1 MIPIIRN
8 MSNSETNIFHT
19 DQVDKYSDIFKALSN
34 PNRLKIL
41 LELAHCPV
49 GNGNFT
55 TNDDNFENC
64 QQEFAKMLG
73 LAPSTVSH
81 HFKELRNAGLL
92 KVRREGK
99 NLMVQVNT
107 EVLNS
112 IKDLF

>member
-8 MSNSETNIFHT
+8 MSNSEINIF
-19 DQVDKYSDIFKALSN
+19 DQVDKYSDIFKALAN
-34 PNRLKIL
+34 PNRLRIL

-55 TNDDNFENC
+55 TSDDNFENC

-107 EVLNS
+107 QVLNS
-112 IKDLF
+112 IKELF